1 LTTNGARKSLK
12 KFLGSGIFPLY
23 GGDPRL
29 KWRCSRRTQRRRPTS
44 RGQKTVEIRRPL
56 VVVRTEPIPPEKRD
70 GHVGRGERLVSRFV
84 PTPAV
89 WRELVRTIASL
100 TRSSDAEDLLQ
111 AAYVKL
117 EEFQVVNEVQNPSG
131 FLVRAAVNM
140 ARDHHR
146 RANVAPM
153 VTSEALLLSLRD
165 GEPLQDEAL
174 NARQRLHQLKAA
186 FARLSP
192 RTRRIVVMHRI
203 EKLKY
208 REISEILGIS
218 PSAVEKHI
226 AKATLFLMDRI
237 GD

>member
-1 LTTNGARKSLK
+1 
-12 KFLGSGIFPLY
+12 
-23 GGDPRL
+23 
-29 KWRCSRRTQRRRPTS
+29 
-44 RGQKTVEIRRPL
+44 
-56 VVVRTEPIPPEKRD
+56 
-70 GHVGRGERLVSRFV
+70 
-84 PTPAV
+84 
-89 WRELVRTIASL
+89 
-100 TRSSDAEDLLQ
+100 LQ

-117 EEFQVVNEVQNPSG
+117 EEFQGVNEVQNPSG

-140 ARDHHR
+140 ARDQHR

-192 RTRRIVVMHRI
+192 RTRRIVLMHRI

>member
-1 LTTNGARKSLK
+1 
-12 KFLGSGIFPLY
+12 LG
-23 GGDPRL
+23 
-29 KWRCSRRTQRRRPTS
+29 
-44 RGQKTVEIRRPL
+44 
-56 VVVRTEPIPPEKRD
+56 
-70 GHVGRGERLVSRFV
+70 SRFV
-84 PTPAV
+84 PTPAI

-117 EEFQVVNEVQNPSG
+117 EEFQGANEVQNPSG

-146 RANVAPM
+146 RANVVSM

-174 NARQRLHQLKAA
+174 NARQRLRQLKAA

-192 RTRRIVVMHRI
+192 RTRRIVIMHRI
-203 EKLKY
+203 ERLKY

-226 AKATLFLMDRI
+226 AKATLFLMDRMTFAEWKD
-237 GD
+237 GKG